1 MPHSFGYR
9 ARTRHLF
16 KVDFRKHGV
25 IALGTYMKTYKV
37 GDYVDV
43 IANSKIQKGM
53 PHKFY
58 HGRTGIVFNVT
69 QTAVGVIVNKIVNG
83 RIMAKRINVRIEH
96 VSHSKCRDDFLNR
109 VKSNEAKKAAVK
121 KAGKAGVRV
130 NLKRQNKQPRAGRT
144 VKMKTG
150 HVTEFIYPQPYE
162 IIV

>member
-25 IALGTYMKTYKV
+25 IGLQTYMKCYKV

-69 QTAVGVIVNKIVNG
+69 HSSVGVIVNKIVNG
-83 RIMAKRINVRIEH
+83 RIMHKRINVRIEH
-96 VSHSKCRDDFLNR
+96 VQHSKCRDDFLSR
-109 VKSNEAKKAAVK
+109 VKKNEATKKAIK
-121 KAGKAGVRV
+121 QAGKEGVKV
-130 NLKRQNKQPRAGRT
+130 NLKRQAAQPRAGRII
-144 VKMKTG
+144 KMKGKTAKI
-150 HVTEFIYPQPYE
+150 VYPQPYE
-162 IIV
+162 IVV

>member
-16 KVDFRKHGV
+16 KVDFRKHG
-25 IALGTYMKTYKV
+25 IIGLQTYMKTYKV

-69 QTAVGVIVNKIVNG
+69 QTSVGVIVNKIVNG
-83 RIMAKRINVRIEH
+83 RIMHKRINIRIEH
-96 VSHSKCRDDFLNR
+96 VQHSKCRDDFLNR
-109 VKSNEAKKAAVK
+109 VKSNEKTKAAIRAAGKDGVK
-121 KAGKAGVRV
+121 K
-130 NLKRQNKQPRAGRT
+130 NLKRQAAQPRAGRI
-144 VKMKTG
+144 VKISKAAKI
-150 HVTEFIYPQPYE
+150 VYPQPYE
-162 IIV
+162 IVV